1 MVDKTLR
8 NAPLPKRKAVTPTTS
23 RLTDDIVAY
32 LEPHRK
38 EILDAAISAAKLG
51 DPVAIRQILSYFP
64 PNKAPEQL
72 VAIPGLSE
80 ASTLEEKG
88 NAILNGLAEC
98 NLGFDSAEKALKI
111 LASYAT
117 IISASS
123 FEARLRALE
132 EGKAPLVIPVEPK
145 HE

>member
-1 MVDKTLR
+1 MSTKTLT
-8 NAPLPKRKAVTPTTS
+8 NAPLPKRKAITTNTS

-38 EILDAAISAAKLG
+38 EILDAAITAAKLG

-64 PNKAPEQL
+64 PNKAPEQMMS
-72 VAIPGLSE
+72 IPGLVK
-80 ASTLEEKG
+80 AITLQDKG
-88 NAILNGLAEC
+88 DAILNGLAQC
-98 NLGFDSAEKALKI
+98 HLGFDSAEKALKI

-117 IISASS
+117 IVSASS

-132 EGKAPLVIPVEPK
+132 EGKPFTPCPTLAN